1 MNYQK
6 LINCGIKRLREKL
19 GMKQED
25 FSEKIGL
32 TAQGLSNLERNKY
45 QPTAETVDMICK
57 AFDIHPVDL
66 LLEYPEDLDSNDALK
81 QINVILKTYSKE
93 ELNKLLKVLSVLK
106 D

>member
-1 MNYQK
+1 MDYQK
-6 LINCGIKRLREKL
+6 LINNGIKRLREKTGL
-19 GMKQED
+19 TQEQ
-25 FSEKIGL
+25 FAEKINL
-32 TAQGLSNLERNKY
+32 STKGLSNLERNRY
-45 QPTAETVDMICK
+45 QPNPETVDMICK

-66 LLEYPEDLDSNDALK
+66 LLEYPEALDSNDALK